1 MKLYAAYG
9 SNLNIEQMG
18 GRCPSA
24 SVVGTGVLKDY
35 RLLFKG
41 SQTGAYLTIEKSKG
55 STVPVGLWRI
65 TEAHERDLDR
75 YEGFPRFYHKETL
88 TADCGGGRKLNC
100 LVYVM
105 NENRSIALPSLSYFF
120 ICRQGYDDFGFD
132 IKYLNEAYKYSA
144 RRKTL

>member
-18 GRCPSA
+18 ARCPSA
-24 SVVGTGVLKDY
+24 SVVGAGVLKDY

-41 SQTGAYLTIEKSKG
+41 SKTGAYLTIEKSNG

-88 TADCGGGRKLNC
+88 TADCEGGRKLNC
-100 LVYVM
+100 MVYVM
-105 NENRSIALPSLSYFF
+105 NENRNIALPSQSYFF

-132 IKYLNEAYKYSA
+132 VKYLNEAYKYSA